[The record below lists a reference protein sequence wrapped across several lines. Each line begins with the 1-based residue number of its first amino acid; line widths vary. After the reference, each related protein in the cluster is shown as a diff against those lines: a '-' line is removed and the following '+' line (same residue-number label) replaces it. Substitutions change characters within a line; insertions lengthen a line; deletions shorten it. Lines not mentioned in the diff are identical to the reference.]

1 VPVGIEGACYP
12 AAGAD
17 HYGSMLLV
25 FLEVN
30 GGIFVKKKK
39 KKNTPQLCSV

>member
-25 FLEVN
+25 FFGSEWRD
-30 GGIFVKKKK
+30 FR
-39 KKNTPQLCSV
+39 